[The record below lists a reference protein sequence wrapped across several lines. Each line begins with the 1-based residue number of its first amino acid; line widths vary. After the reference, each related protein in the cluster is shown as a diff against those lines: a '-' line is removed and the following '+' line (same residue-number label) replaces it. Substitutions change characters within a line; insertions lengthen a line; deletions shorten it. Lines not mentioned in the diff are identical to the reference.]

1 MAFEPAGESDR
12 SRDPP
17 QHQRPDPSASEF
29 GPAGSAGGEAGAPN
43 PARLSWQAASGT
55 GPYQTVRLGLQRI
68 VGAVRRASA
77 EALAAAGI
85 ATAALVLA
93 LLAGDGGADFSRPAF
108 DAAPPSPAPVSPG
121 GDAAQAAMD
130 PEALARAALAGR
142 LVEDPAFDREPPRDQ
157 QAPPPPAVLSPP
169 PVEPAADRDEATA
182 EGDPLAVL
190 SAASPPPADP
200 ALRVLERLRAQQSPA
215 AAAPSSPNP
224 PGSAAV
230 ALRPRFA
237 IQLVAVGRR
246 DQAERAWDRLRDENS
261 DLLGR
266 LQPIIAQPEQEPG
279 ALFRLRAGP
288 LASVEDARALCAALS
303 GRGVD
308 CIVVQGG

>member
-1 MAFEPAGESDR
+1 
-12 SRDPP
+12 
-17 QHQRPDPSASEF
+17 
-29 GPAGSAGGEAGAPN
+29 
-43 PARLSWQAASGT
+43 
-55 GPYQTVRLGLQRI
+55 VRLGLQRV

-85 ATAALVLA
+85 AAAALVLA
-93 LLAGDGGADFSRPAF
+93 LLAGDGGADFSRPAL
-108 DAAPPSPAPVSPG
+108 DPAPASQAPVSPG

-169 PVEPAADRDEATA
+169 PVDPAADPDEATA
-182 EGDPLAVL
+182 QRDPLAVL

-215 AAAPSSPNP
+215 AGAPSSPNP
-224 PGSAAV
+224 PGSAAA

-246 DQAERAWDRLRDENS
+246 DQAERAWDRLRDENL

-266 LQPIIAQPEQEPG
+266 LQPIIAQPEQGAG